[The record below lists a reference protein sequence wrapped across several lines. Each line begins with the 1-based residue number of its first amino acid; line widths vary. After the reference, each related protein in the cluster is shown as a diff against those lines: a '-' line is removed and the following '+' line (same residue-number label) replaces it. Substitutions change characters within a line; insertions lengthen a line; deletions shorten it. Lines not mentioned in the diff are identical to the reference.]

1 MYVFDIYIYIYPAC
15 GLCVVQKSAP
25 SFDKGVLL
33 CFFGSIIFFFLVLF
47 FLFSLFV
54 VTKKNKKNVGL
65 SRLFVQRS
73 RSVLREVRVVFV
85 DPTEIFTEMET
96 QKRTFEDKTQRRVE
110 SGYFLL
116 ARSRRFHN

>member
-1 MYVFDIYIYIYPAC
+1 MREMQQIC
-15 GLCVVQKSAP
+15 
-25 SFDKGVLL
+25 
-33 CFFGSIIFFFLVLF
+33 
-47 FLFSLFV
+47 
-54 VTKKNKKNVGL
+54 VGL
-65 SRLFVQRS
+65 GDDDEKNYGNNKLRSSSQKKDVGVSRVFVQRS

-116 ARSRRFHN
+116 ARSRRFHNRLERFHRERAKHGMFL